1 MRRLVQS
8 ISARLSTKK
17 PTQLDK
23 NVIVFT
29 THKAA
34 SMLLHRLLVDICQ
47 KNNITY
53 YSPNQKADKQLPF
66 HRIFNGEDFI
76 ASRNGCFGPLRFFVP
91 SRALE
96 DASIILHLRDPRDVL
111 TSMFFS
117 YCFMHPGEM
126 APNTGYREEV
136 AEAGIDKFVLDMSD
150 GNFSCYR
157 GDYGTGGQYGRY

>member
-8 ISARLSTKK
+8 ISAHLSTKK

-34 SMLLHRLLVDICQ
+34 SMLLHKLLADICQ

-66 HRIFNGEDFI
+66 DRIFNGEDFI
-76 ASRNGCFGPLRFFVP
+76 AARTGCFRPCRFFRP
-91 SRALE
+91 SATLGT
-96 DASIILHLRDPRDVL
+96 SNVILPLPDPGKGL
-111 TSMFFS
+111 TS
-117 YCFMHPGEM
+117 
-126 APNTGYREEV
+126 
-136 AEAGIDKFVLDMSD
+136 
-150 GNFSCYR
+150 
-157 GDYGTGGQYGRY
+157 

>member
-17 PTQLDK
+17 PTQPDK
-23 NVIVFT
+23 SVIVFT

-34 SMLLHRLLVDICQ
+34 SMLLHKLLADICQ

-66 HRIFNGEDFI
+66 DRIFNGEDFI
-76 ASRNGCFGPLRFFVP
+76 AARTGGFAPVRFFVP
-91 SRALE
+91 SAALNS
-96 DASIILHLRDPRDVL
+96 ANIILHLRDPRDVL

-117 YCFMHPGEM
+117 YCFMHPGEIE
-126 APNTGYREEV
+126 PNTGYRRGVGE
-136 AEAGIDKFVLDMSD
+136 GGSDKCVRYMSREHHWRYK
-150 GNFSCYR
+150 CYHCM
-157 GDYGTGGQYGRY
+157 GPK